1 MYSISLQNI
10 HPLTVL
16 EEISAKGHFFS
27 LILRENLKLPSWP
40 FLPHIKHYQ
49 QHAPL
54 LAHWW
59 NHSKWS
65 ISLIIFFLWFSILLG
80 RGPCILLHHPHSPGI
95 ILYVKMGRWIRPI
108 CTCLQSNK
116 KVHLIRKRS
125 NEWWAACLLIVNVTA
140 IPGRGQHC
148 LVNEWLRIA
157 KFGGVSIAIQFG
169 PLRGNQ
175 NRVLIK
181 KAGLGNHLA
190 V

>member
-1 MYSISLQNI
+1 MWENVLLLFKRMTLLVYTMIDIINIYWLFTQQNKMYSISLQNI

-116 KVHLIRKRS
+116 KVHLIRKCS
-125 NEWWAACLLIVNVTA
+125 N
-140 IPGRGQHC
+140 
-148 LVNEWLRIA
+148 
-157 KFGGVSIAIQFG
+157 
-169 PLRGNQ
+169 
-175 NRVLIK
+175 
-181 KAGLGNHLA
+181 
-190 V
+190 